1 MSEKSGLRRLA
12 NGRVSHWRR
21 DTPTARV
28 VPVRTTLVVMAGAL
42 LAAPLLAMAPGD
54 AQTVSS
60 PVPASEPKGLGEYAK
75 PASKVEDFA
84 AYVPQASCDPQ
95 WRKGIRQFRDLVMK
109 TYPWTR
115 DWGSLRD
122 CTDDGISEHLD
133 GRAWDWNADA
143 NKPKEFEAATDLIN
157 WLMAKGPDGKQAYWA
172 RRLGIMYI
180 GYNHRIWG
188 AYRASEGW
196 RVLGNSNPHTDHVHF
211 SFSWEGAFGRT
222 SFWTG
227 EPALRDYGPCRPY
240 QNEPATLYGRGVK
253 NRRPCGYPPV
263 LSQTS
268 SSSGSRLWRGSESA
282 EVLAIQKA
290 LNVPGAN
297 SYFGRLTMRAVAEYQ
312 RSHNLPVT
320 GAVDTRTRTQMVSD
334 GILKR

>member
-1 MSEKSGLRRLA
+1 MRNAIIAASC
-12 NGRVSHWRR
+12 
-21 DTPTARV
+21 
-28 VPVRTTLVVMAGAL
+28 AL
-42 LAAPLLAMAPGD
+42 LAAPLLIMAPGQAD
-54 AQTVSS
+54 TASS
-60 PVPASEPKGLGEYAK
+60 PVPSSQPKGLTEFAK
-75 PASKVEDFA
+75 PAGKVEDFA

-109 TYPWTR
+109 TYPWTQ

-133 GRAWDWNADA
+133 GRAWDWHVDVG
-143 NKPKEFEAATDLIN
+143 KPKEFAAATDLIN

-188 AYRASEGW
+188 SYRASEGW

-227 EPALRDYGPCRPY
+227 KPAVRDYGPCRPY
-240 QNEPATLYGRGVK
+240 QGEPAVLYSRKAK
-253 NRRPCGYPPV
+253 NRRPCPNPPA
-263 LSQTS
+263 LTKTTG
-268 SSSGSRLWRGSESA
+268 SSGPRLWRGSESA
-282 EVLAIQKA
+282 EVTALQKA
-290 LNVPGAN
+290 LGVRGAN
-297 SYFGRLTMRAVAEYQ
+297 GYFGPQTMKAVAGYQ
-312 RSHNLPVT
+312 SKLKLPVT
-320 GAVDTRTRTQMVSD
+320 GAVDSHTRGQMTSD
-334 GILKR
+334 GTLKR